1 MYLACVNRRWRVMGK
16 SQYTLCCELWFA
28 GLCLLHGHTL
38 PVKDP
43 RHVLS
48 HIIASIS
55 PRKLCLQQSGWNI
68 DNACHRDTCVTKLWE
83 NMQSN
88 FWLTKVYWIEHANV
102 FVTGKNISN
111 LSTTMNSELVR
122 LSEWTN
128 VNKLSLNMKKQ
139 VYVIL
144 HQNPSVLLNDIELNC
159 EIIEK
164 SGAF

>member
-1 MYLACVNRRWRVMGK
+1 MGK

-28 GLCLLHGHTL
+28 GLCLPHGHTL
-38 PVKDP
+38 PVKDL

-68 DNACHRDTCVTKLWE
+68 DNAYHRDTCVTKLWE

-128 VNKLSLNMKKQ
+128 VNKLSLNMKKTSICYFAPKPQ
-139 VYVIL
+139 CAIKWYRTYRTELWNYRKKWSIL
-144 HQNPSVLLNDIELNC
+144 NFLC
-159 EIIEK
+159 TYR
-164 SGAF
+164 